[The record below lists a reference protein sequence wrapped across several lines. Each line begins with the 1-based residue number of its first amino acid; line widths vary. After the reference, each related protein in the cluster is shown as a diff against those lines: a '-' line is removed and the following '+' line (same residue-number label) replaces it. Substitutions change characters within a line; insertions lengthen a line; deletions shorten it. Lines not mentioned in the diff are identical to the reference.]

1 MLRNTPPT
9 RQSRLCLYQIN
20 PRWRAIALA
29 LVMGM
34 GSVSLIGGYTLPT
47 QAQTTSL
54 STLTVQDA
62 VGDQVYVNNQRARV
76 GSQVRPGQTLRTE
89 NALMGFEFNT
99 GAVGRLGRN
108 AEMGFDRTCFQL
120 KRGRMLVSGP
130 VVGCTPTAQISTRN
144 ATYFLSVG
152 ADGREELQVLEG
164 EVSVTSRRRPGVVLI
179 NLQEGQDLRLSPQG
193 EVVTVNRL
201 PRSDYDRLLRDDL
214 LSKFDRALPRL
225 VVVRDRY
232 VVLYPGTPFPL
243 GVATVQVTTP
253 GSEQSIHPIDLQRAK
268 NLARQTGER
277 INGGL
282 GRYQAEAAMHGPAAE
297 SPFRVNNDGTVTF
310 TFKGGPPGFVTP
322 TVESEIKVNPT
333 NWTIEVLYNG
343 PIR

>member
-1 MLRNTPPT
+1 MLGNT
-9 RQSRLCLYQIN
+9 RQTRQYIN
-20 PRWRAIALA
+20 QRWRAIALA

-34 GSVSLIGGYTLPT
+34 GSVSLLGGYTLPS
-47 QAQTTSL
+47 QAQATSL

-62 VGDQVYVNNQRARV
+62 VGDQVYVGNQRVSV
-76 GSQVRPGQTLRTE
+76 GSEVRPGQTLRTD
-89 NALMGFEFNT
+89 NALLGVEFNT

-108 AEMGFDRTCFQL
+108 AEMGFERNCFQL
-120 KRGRMLVSGP
+120 KQGRMLVSGP

-179 NLQEGQDLRLSPQG
+179 NLKEGQDLRLSPQG

-201 PRSDYDRLLRDDL
+201 PRSDYDVLLRDDL
-214 LSKFDRALPRL
+214 LSDFDATLPRL
-225 VVVRDRY
+225 VIVRDRY
-232 VVLYPGTPFPL
+232 GVLYPGTTFPL
-243 GVATVQVTTP
+243 RVASVQVTTP
-253 GSEQSIHPIDLQRAK
+253 GSEGSIHPMDLQRAK

-282 GRYQAEAAMHGPAAE
+282 GRYHAESAMHGPAAA
-297 SPFRVNNDGTVTF
+297 SPVRVNDDGTVTF

-322 TVESEIKVNPT
+322 TVESEIKVNPA
-333 NWTIEVLYNG
+333 NWAIEVLYNG

>member
-1 MLRNTPPT
+1 MLGNTRKRRKGVKQNVT
-9 RQSRLCLYQIN
+9 H
-20 PRWRAIALA
+20 RWRAMALA
-29 LVMGM
+29 LLVGM
-34 GSVSLIGGYTLPT
+34 GGGMLVGGYTLPL
-47 QAQTTSL
+47 QAQTVSL
-54 STLTVQDA
+54 STLTVQGL
-62 VGDQVYVNNQRARV
+62 VGNQVYVGNQRVGV
-76 GSQVRPGQTLRTE
+76 GSQVRPGQTLRTD
-89 NALMGFEFNT
+89 NALAGFEFNT

-108 AEMGFDRTCFQL
+108 GAMAFDRNCFQL
-120 KRGRMLVSGP
+120 NQGRMLVSGP

-201 PRSDYDRLLRDDL
+201 PRSDYDVLLRDALISD
-214 LSKFDRALPRL
+214 FEVTLPRL

-232 VVLYPGTPFPL
+232 GVLYPGTTFPL
-243 GVATVQVTTP
+243 RVTTVQVTTP
-253 GSEQSIHPIDLQRAK
+253 GSEGTINPIDLQRAK

-282 GRYQAEAAMHGPAAE
+282 GRYRAESSMHGPAAA
-297 SPFRVNNDGTVTF
+297 SPFRVNDDGTVTF
-310 TFKGGPPGFVTP
+310 TFKGGAPGFVTP
-322 TVESEIKVNPT
+322 TVESEIKVNPA

>member
-1 MLRNTPPT
+1 MLGNTRQT
-9 RQSRLCLYQIN
+9 RQSIN
-20 PRWRAIALA
+20 QRWRAIALA

-34 GSVSLIGGYTLPT
+34 GSVSLLGGYTLPS
-47 QAQTTSL
+47 QAQATSL

-62 VGDQVYVNNQRARV
+62 VGDQVYVGNQRVSV
-76 GSQVRPGQTLRTE
+76 GSEVRPGQTLRTD
-89 NALMGFEFNT
+89 NALLGVEFNT

-108 AEMGFDRTCFQL
+108 AEMGFERNCFQL
-120 KRGRMLVSGP
+120 KQGRMLVSGP

-179 NLQEGQDLRLSPQG
+179 NLKEGQDLRLSPQG

-201 PRSDYDRLLRDDL
+201 PRSDYDVLLRDDL
-214 LSKFDRALPRL
+214 LSEFDRALPRL

-232 VVLYPGTPFPL
+232 VVLYPGTTFPL
-243 GVATVQVTTP
+243 RVASVQVTTP
-253 GSEQSIHPIDLQRAK
+253 GSEGSIHPMDLQRAK

-282 GRYQAEAAMHGPAAE
+282 GRYHAEPAMHGPAAE
-297 SPFRVNNDGTVTF
+297 SPFRVNDDGMVTF
-310 TFKGGPPGFVTP
+310 NFKGGPPGFVTP
-322 TVESEIKVNPT
+322 TVESEIKVNPA

>member
-1 MLRNTPPT
+1 MVGNTQK
-9 RQSRLCLYQIN
+9 RRKYAKQ
-20 PRWRAIALA
+20 RWSAMALA
-29 LVMGM
+29 LLTGM
-34 GSVSLIGGYTLPT
+34 GGVTLAGGYPLPL

-54 STLTVQDA
+54 STLTVNEQ
-62 VGDQVYVNNQRARV
+62 VGDQVYVGNQRV
-76 GSQVRPGQTLRTE
+76 GVGRQVSPGQTLRTD
-89 NALMGFEFNT
+89 NALAGVEFNT

-108 AEMGFDRTCFQL
+108 TEMAFDRNCFQL

-130 VVGCTPTAQISTRN
+130 VVGCTPTAQISTHN

-152 ADGREELQVLEG
+152 SDGREELQVLEG

-201 PRSDYDRLLRDDL
+201 PRSDYEGLLRDALIRD
-214 LSKFDRALPRL
+214 FAATLPRL
-225 VVVRDRY
+225 VVIRDRY
-232 VVLYPGTPFPL
+232 GVLYPGATFPL
-243 GVATVQVTTP
+243 RITSVQVTTP
-253 GSEQSIHPIDLQRAK
+253 GSEGSIHPIDLQRAK

-282 GRYQAEAAMHGPAAE
+282 GRYRAEPSMHGPAAT
-297 SPFRVNNDGTVTF
+297 SPFRVNDDGTVTF
-310 TFKGGPPGFVTP
+310 TFKGGPPGFGAP
-322 TVESEIKVNPT
+322 TVESEIKVNPA

>member
-1 MLRNTPPT
+1 M
-9 RQSRLCLYQIN
+9 
-20 PRWRAIALA
+20 ALA
-29 LVMGM
+29 LAIGM
-34 GSVSLIGGYTLPT
+34 GGMTVIGGYSLPL
-47 QAQTTSL
+47 QAQTVSL
-54 STLTVQDA
+54 SSLTIQEQ
-62 VGDQVYVNNQRARV
+62 VGDQVYVGNQRV
-76 GSQVRPGQTLRTE
+76 GVGGEVRPGQTMRTD
-89 NALMGFEFNT
+89 NALTGVEFNT

-108 AEMGFDRTCFQL
+108 SEMAFDRNCFQL

-130 VVGCTPTAQISTRN
+130 VVGCTPTAQISTHN

-164 EVSVTSRRRPGVVLI
+164 EVTVTSRRRPGVVLI

-201 PRSDYDRLLRDDL
+201 PRSDYDVLLQDAL
-214 LSKFDRALPRL
+214 LSDFDTNLPRL

-232 VVLYPGTPFPL
+232 GVLYPGTTFPL
-243 GVATVQVTTP
+243 RVTTVQVTTP
-253 GSEQSIHPIDLQRAK
+253 GSEGSINPIDLQRAK

-282 GRYQAEAAMHGPAAE
+282 GRYRAEASMHGPAAA
-297 SPFRVNNDGTVTF
+297 SPVQVNDDGTVTF
-310 TFKGGPPGFVTP
+310 NFKGGPPGFTTP
-322 TVESEIKVNPT
+322 TVESEIKVNPA